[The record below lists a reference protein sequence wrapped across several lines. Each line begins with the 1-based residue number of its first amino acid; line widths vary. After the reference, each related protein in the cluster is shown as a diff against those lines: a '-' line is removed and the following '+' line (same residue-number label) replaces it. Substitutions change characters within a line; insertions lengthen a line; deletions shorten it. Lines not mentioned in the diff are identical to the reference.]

1 MKYKIYILIIKQ
13 LLMKSNYDTKINR
26 KEMIKMLNSK
36 NNINNENK
44 NIKNSMK
51 NKKVNQKN
59 NIQKKNVKQNNEI
72 KEINNTNNYYDMVN
86 NKKEEEENDKKIK
99 EIEKEIKN
107 KREKDLK
114 NVEIFENPKN
124 KELLKL
130 EIKVLRK
137 LYGDLFIRIPNT
149 FKINHLT
156 FENFVYEFGKEIH
169 ELFEFDKN
177 NPSYDNLIREVNI
190 LILKKYPISP
200 DLTKFNRKELNKY
213 FYELGIND
221 DWALIERYKAEM
233 DKKEEK
239 ERLMKIAQS
248 MKDYYRMLDEQIEQK
263 KNLEK
268 IEEDKKNEE
277 KIKKMK
283 EMEKIKL
290 KNQKKIEQLQKN
302 EKLLQM
308 LNKEKIEQI
317 NENEKIKQYYLKNME
332 EENKNINENNYNL
345 IKFKLDNAMAIQT
358 RQMDNYNQKFEYQ
371 PKIVLNTGY
380 SIPDDQISAM
390 VDQIMLKKKQ
400 QNKYNFL
407 NIDNELNEDNEN
419 DNNYEL
425 NKNNNIII
433 DNNEELSD
441 VKNIE
446 GINLEIENKVNKI
459 LAKEKYKIK

>member
-1 MKYKIYILIIKQ
+1 
-13 LLMKSNYDTKINR
+13 
-26 KEMIKMLNSK
+26 
-36 NNINNENK
+36 
-44 NIKNSMK
+44 
-51 NKKVNQKN
+51 
-59 NIQKKNVKQNNEI
+59 
-72 KEINNTNNYYDMVN
+72 
-86 NKKEEEENDKKIK
+86 
-99 EIEKEIKN
+99 
-107 KREKDLK
+107 
-114 NVEIFENPKN
+114 
-124 KELLKL
+124 
-130 EIKVLRK
+130 
-137 LYGDLFIRIPNT
+137 
-149 FKINHLT
+149 
-156 FENFVYEFGKEIH
+156 
-169 ELFEFDKN
+169 
-177 NPSYDNLIREVNI
+177 
-190 LILKKYPISP
+190 
-200 DLTKFNRKELNKY
+200 
-213 FYELGIND
+213 
-221 DWALIERYKAEM
+221 
-233 DKKEEK
+233 
-239 ERLMKIAQS
+239 
-248 MKDYYRMLDEQIEQK
+248 
-263 KNLEK
+263 
-268 IEEDKKNEE
+268 
-277 KIKKMK
+277 
-283 EMEKIKL
+283 
-290 KNQKKIEQLQKN
+290 
-302 EKLLQM
+302 M

-317 NENEKIKQYYLKNME
+317 NENEKIKQYYLKNLE